1 MNGCRLPN
9 WILETSMSILKDR
22 NFGCLCYSK
31 IRNLDETGLFSIGY
45 WKTHSDWF
53 KDWKKINPLLIHWC
67 QSHKIIKGIFQ
78 NYNVLIAKIVLP
90 NETIRKWDN
99 SFYWM
104 WGKSW
109 LSNQKTSTSLIHFSF
124 PCDKTIKYLE
134 LIKLHRHKTFDV
146 KTLEDI
152 TRN

>member
-1 MNGCRLPN
+1 MKQVYSRLDIERL
-9 WILETSMSILKDR
+9 ILI
-22 NFGCLCYSK
+22 GSK
-31 IRNLDETGLFSIGY
+31 IG
-45 WKTHSDWF
+45 
-53 KDWKKINPLLIHWC
+53 KKNPLLIHWC
-67 QSHKIIKGIFQ
+67 QSHKIIKGIFP

-134 LIKLHRHKTFDV
+134 LIKLHRHKIFDV
-146 KTLEDI
+146 KALEDI
-152 TRN
+152 TRNLIRYWYETWSWNLK